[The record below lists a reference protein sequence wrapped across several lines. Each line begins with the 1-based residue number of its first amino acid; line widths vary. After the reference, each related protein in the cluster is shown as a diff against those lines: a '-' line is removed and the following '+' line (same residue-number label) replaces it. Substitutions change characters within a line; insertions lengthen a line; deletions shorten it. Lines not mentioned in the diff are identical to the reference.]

1 MLNPDIFT
9 FSPETEY
16 PEFFST
22 VDTDHFTVLVVTSEP
37 AREDSGGGGFLWWD
51 PVVSDEG
58 ELRKQVIGE
67 FTGYGPDDFVIRI
80 LACDIKVTNDY
91 DAITDEIL
99 GFEMDNLDMIVPS
112 FAQVIPDETDPQ
124 YIPNSLGNRISGTD
138 TDEINEGIDNALSFI
153 HERNSR
159 R

>member
-1 MLNPDIFT
+1 M
-9 FSPETEY
+9 
-16 PEFFST
+16 
-22 VDTDHFTVLVVTSEP
+22 LVVTTEP

-58 ELRKQVIGE
+58 ELRKQVIEE

-80 LACDIKVTNDY
+80 LACDIRVTNDY
-91 DAITDEIL
+91 DAITNEIL

-124 YIPNSLGNRISGTD
+124 YIPNSLENRISGTD
-138 TDEINEGIDNALSFI
+138 TDEINEGITNALSFI
-153 HERNSR
+153 QERNAR

>member
-9 FSPETEY
+9 FSPETDY

-22 VDTDHFTVLVVTSEP
+22 VDSDHFTVLVVTSEP

-58 ELRKQVIGE
+58 ELRKQVIEE

-80 LACDIKVTNDY
+80 LACDIRVTNDY
-91 DAITDEIL
+91 DAITNEIL
-99 GFEMDNLDMIVPS
+99 GL
-112 FAQVIPDETDPQ
+112 
-124 YIPNSLGNRISGTD
+124 SL
-138 TDEINEGIDNALSFI
+138 I
-153 HERNSR
+153 HI
-159 R
+159 

>member
-1 MLNPDIFT
+1 MLNPNIFT
-9 FSPETEY
+9 NSPETDY

-51 PVVSDEG
+51 PVVSDEQ
-58 ELRKQVIGE
+58 ELRKQVVEE

-80 LACDIKVTNDY
+80 LACDIEVTNDY
-91 DAITDEIL
+91 DAITDEIS
-99 GFEMDNLDMIVPS
+99 GFEMSNLDMIVPS
-112 FAQVIPDETDPQ
+112 FAQVIPADTEPQ
-124 YIPNSLGNRISGTD
+124 YLPNSLENRISGTD
-138 TDEINEGIDNALSFI
+138 TGEISEGITNALSFI
-153 HERNSR
+153 QERNSR

>member
-112 FAQVIPDETDPQ
+112 FLCSS
-124 YIPNSLGNRISGTD
+124 Y
-138 TDEINEGIDNALSFI
+138 
-153 HERNSR
+153 SR
-159 R
+159 RDGSSIYPELTWESYLRNRYRRN

>member
-1 MLNPDIFT
+1 M
-9 FSPETEY
+9 
-16 PEFFST
+16 
-22 VDTDHFTVLVVTSEP
+22 LVVTSEP

-67 FTGYGPDDFVIRI
+67 FISYGPDDFVIRI

-91 DAITDEIL
+91 DAITNEIL

-124 YIPNSLGNRISGTD
+124 YIPNSLENRISGTD
-138 TDEINEGIDNALSFI
+138 TDEIDEGIANALSFI

>member
-1 MLNPDIFT
+1 M
-9 FSPETEY
+9 
-16 PEFFST
+16 
-22 VDTDHFTVLVVTSEP
+22 LVVTSEP

-58 ELRKQVIGE
+58 ELRKQVIEE
-67 FTGYGPDDFVIRI
+67 FTGYGLDDFVIRI

-138 TDEINEGIDNALSFI
+138 TDEINEGIANALSFI

>member
-91 DAITDEIL
+91 AAITDEIL

-138 TDEINEGIDNALSFI
+138 TNEINEGIDNALSFI

>member
-1 MLNPDIFT
+1 M
-9 FSPETEY
+9 
-16 PEFFST
+16 
-22 VDTDHFTVLVVTSEP
+22 LVVTTEP

-67 FTGYGPDDFVIRI
+67 FTSYGPDDFVIRI

-91 DAITDEIL
+91 DAITNEIL

-124 YIPNSLGNRISGTD
+124 YIPNSLENRISGTD
-138 TDEINEGIDNALSFI
+138 TDEIDEGIANALSFI